1 MLLDVSLYVMHIEL
15 QLVHKRHSKFC
26 VQRMHKCINK
36 PLMTLQKLRCE
47 SIGRNKGVN
56 ERRSSL
62 RLRGCA
68 QVLRLAWHGAPDW
81 CVGSRHTWQ
90 LVEGGMLD
98 QRWNRIRSK
107 GTRMTNPRSQRDC
120 SPHVKGRAGDQSSP
134 KAVPGRSRK
143 LSRDLSIWSSLGC
156 HGTTEGRSFP
166 NRCQC
171 SREKKEGKDEA
182 WNAVPLAEQNRDT

>member
-90 LVEGGMLD
+90 LVEGGVLD

-107 GTRMTNPRSQRDC
+107 GARMTNPRRQRDC
-120 SPHVKGRAGDQSSP
+120 PPTLKVELEISLAPRQSQEDPGSSPGILASGLLLAAMGPQKVGPSLIGANALERKRKGRMRP
-134 KAVPGRSRK
+134 ET
-143 LSRDLSIWSSLGC
+143 LSL
-156 HGTTEGRSFP
+156 
-166 NRCQC
+166 
-171 SREKKEGKDEA
+171 
-182 WNAVPLAEQNRDT
+182 